1 MLEALGI
8 CGKTPADLFEPF
20 EWDASIGK
28 YKARCLIEGCPGG
41 ESYASCIRPQNG
53 GTPNYSKARADHIRK
68 HYNAL
73 KRSCAAPAAPPAVDG
88 GDRETSAQANQESV
102 SDGGDDRETL
112 DQAVEDAKRA
122 YRAKQYTQSL
132 IELARRLRQ
141 SVDELSAVL
150 GTKRAR
156 GVLKLLC
163 TNSIRYGH
171 VHALNL
177 GPKTDTFRALSALYR
192 IFEACGGKFEWDD
205 SGTVP
210 VLREGAP
217 GSTLNLAKCY
227 IREFCEYAESISIAP
242 PTEVVLPE
250 RPFGPLDTDVDIV
263 LDGSFESFKITPKK
277 SGRLG
282 LPRGPPIKERLPDE
296 ELRLR
301 TALVG
306 DRDRCR
312 LLDEVIRILS
322 CDPEKELVKRLISG
336 LDDLSWPQMDPK
348 YEVYQF
354 CINRILLALPTATQM
369 LEAFVAIH
377 KLMCAYEVDLICNAY
392 NGGFYVRLS
401 KSLMSRSGGKSEA
414 RQKARILCKHLEA
427 RRASTHTLSL
437 AEVRANWAKHG
448 ISSEPKHE
456 VPRME
461 PAPPPPPVHFI
472 CPLSKQMFDDPVRAS
487 NGVVYE
493 RSAIEARFRLDN
505 FGDPTEKSKEPLSP
519 TLYKDTGLKS
529 MIGEWKA
536 KQARPRDSDADGQAP
551 KRQKSEL

>member
-1 MLEALGI
+1 M
-8 CGKTPADLFEPF
+8 
-20 EWDASIGK
+20 
-28 YKARCLIEGCPGG
+28 
-41 ESYASCIRPQNG
+41 
-53 GTPNYSKARADHIRK
+53 
-68 HYNAL
+68 
-73 KRSCAAPAAPPAVDG
+73 
-88 GDRETSAQANQESV
+88 

-122 YRAKQYTQSL
+122 YRAKQYMQSL

-141 SVDELSAVL
+141 SIDELSAVL

-227 IREFCEYAESISIAP
+227 IREFCEDAESISIAP

-336 LDDLSWPQMDPK
+336 LDDLSWPQMDLK

-401 KSLMSRSGGKSEA
+401 KSLMSSLGCKSEA
-414 RQKARILCKHLEA
+414 RKKAGILRQHLKSRRVSTIDDDLAVLMDEAKHLKW
-427 RRASTHTLSL
+427 
-437 AEVRANWAKHG
+437 VRALLKSRQPSTSSVDADLAMATAFWNACYVKDG
-448 ISSEPKHE
+448 INSESKHE

-493 RSAIEARFRLDN
+493 RSAIEARFHLDN

-519 TLYKDTGLKS
+519 TLYEDTGLKS

-536 KQARPRDSDADGQAP
+536 KQTRPRDSDADGQAP